1 MSLLHMSY
9 AVPMHTR
16 GRPTRVVT
24 RASSSKNDYDYDVDR
39 LVKQN
44 RRLEKAMKKT
54 PTYKFEREHH
64 RVNKALV
71 ELITFLEVLGED
83 DDIEIPD
90 ALLDMYK
97 FCGEVPDDI
106 ECKTYDF

>member
-9 AVPMHTR
+9 AVPMRTR
-16 GRPTRVVT
+16 GRSTRAVT
-24 RASSSKNDYDYDVDR
+24 RASSSIDDYDVDR

-44 RRLEKAMKKT
+44 KRLEKAMKKV
-54 PTYKFEREHH
+54 PTYKFERDQR

-71 ELITFLEVLGED
+71 ELITLLEVLEED
-83 DDIEIPD
+83 DDAEIPD
-90 ALLDMYK
+90 ALLDMYN

-106 ECKTYDF
+106 ECKLYDF

>member
-9 AVPMHTR
+9 AVPMRTR

-24 RASSSKNDYDYDVDR
+24 RASSSIDDYDVDR
-39 LVKQN
+39 LIKQN
-44 RRLEKAMKKT
+44 KRLEKTMKKV
-54 PTYKFEREHH
+54 PTYKFERDQR

-71 ELITFLEVLGED
+71 ELITFLEVLEED
-83 DDIEIPD
+83 DDAEIPD
-90 ALLDMYK
+90 ALLDMYN

-106 ECKTYDF
+106 ECKLYDF

>member
-24 RASSSKNDYDYDVDR
+24 RASSSIDDYDVDR

-44 RRLEKAMKKT
+44 RRLEKAMKKI
-54 PTYKFEREHH
+54 PTYKFERDQR

-71 ELITFLEVLGED
+71 ELITFLEVMEEGEYN
-83 DDIEIPD
+83 EIPD
-90 ALLDMYK
+90 ALLDMYD

-106 ECKTYDF
+106 ECNVYDF

>member
-9 AVPMHTR
+9 AVPMRTR

-24 RASSSKNDYDYDVDR
+24 RASSSIDDYDVDR

-44 RRLEKAMKKT
+44 RRLEKAMKKV
-54 PTYKFEREHH
+54 PTYRFERERH

-71 ELITFLEVLGED
+71 ELITFLEVMEED
-83 DDIEIPD
+83 DDVEIPET
-90 ALLDMYK
+90 LLDMYD

-106 ECKTYDF
+106 DCKLYDF

>member
-9 AVPMHTR
+9 AVPMRTR
-16 GRPTRVVT
+16 GRSTRVIP
-24 RASSSKNDYDYDVDR
+24 RASSSIDDYDVDR

-44 RRLEKAMKKT
+44 KRLEKAMKKV

-71 ELITFLEVLGED
+71 ELITFLEVLEED
-83 DDIEIPD
+83 DDAEIPD
-90 ALLDMYK
+90 ALLDMYN

-106 ECKTYDF
+106 ECKLYDF

>member
-9 AVPMHTR
+9 AVPMRTR

-24 RASSSKNDYDYDVDR
+24 RASSSIDDYDVDR
-39 LVKQN
+39 LIKQN
-44 RRLEKAMKKT
+44 KRLEKAMKKV
-54 PTYKFEREHH
+54 PRYKFEREQQ

-71 ELITFLEVLGED
+71 ELISFLELMEED
-83 DDIEIPD
+83 TVEEIPD
-90 ALLDMYK
+90 SILEMYD

-106 ECKTYDF
+106 VCRMYDY